1 MTFDESRR
9 IFVSRTS
16 GSSDEITVNR
26 GKQQKKKKER
36 KGKKHWKSNSS
47 VWGEREKEEKK
58 KKEKSKSGRDTLNTV
73 QMNATRPRRM
83 KRLTVHDN

>member
-36 KGKKHWKSNSS
+36 KGKKH
-47 VWGEREKEEKK
+47 
-58 KKEKSKSGRDTLNTV
+58 
-73 QMNATRPRRM
+73 
-83 KRLTVHDN
+83 

>member
-26 GKQQKKKKER
+26 GKQQKKKKKKKER
-36 KGKKHWKSNSS
+36 KGKKH
-47 VWGEREKEEKK
+47 
-58 KKEKSKSGRDTLNTV
+58 
-73 QMNATRPRRM
+73 
-83 KRLTVHDN
+83 